1 MFSQILSGFAAALN
15 PMCLLML
22 ALGVGVG
29 GIFGALPG
37 LTTTMAMAVLVPFT
51 YFMPTMT
58 AIPFLLGVYKG
69 GMWGGS
75 IPAILISV
83 PGTGASVATLY
94 DGHPLSKQ
102 GFAKKALLVALIAS
116 AAGEF
121 ISDIFVMFVME
132 PLGKVALAFAPADFF
147 SLILCSLIVMS
158 TVSGG
163 NPLKGFISM
172 GLGLFLATIGSD
184 PSFGIARYTF
194 GSLRLRNGFD
204 FVPLVIGLFAFSEV
218 FAAVLDRKNS
228 ALDKAISKDKGPGLT
243 KDEFK
248 RIIPPTLKGTLIGTV
263 VGIIPALSQPIAAF
277 LGYSI
282 EKKTGK
288 NKEMM
293 GQGALEGVAAP
304 EAANN
309 AVNGGALV
317 PLLTFGIPGD
327 VVTAILLSALVVQ
340 GLRPG
345 PRLMV
350 DNPQMMYSI
359 LTALVIGN
367 IILLL
372 VGRLLIEPLSKIVQ
386 IPRNILLPIRIALC
400 FVEAFAINNSMFD
413 VYTALI
419 AGVIGLLMKRF
430 GLNVPTMAISFLL
443 GSKIEG
449 YLIQALSLSQGNW
462 SIFVTRPISV
472 AFLLITLVVLGFSI
486 AKFFRAKKLEGAK
499 AA

>member
-163 NPLKGFISM
+163 NPLKGFIS
-172 GLGLFLATIGSD
+172 ICS
-184 PSFGIARYTF
+184 
-194 GSLRLRNGFD
+194 
-204 FVPLVIGLFAFSEV
+204 
-218 FAAVLDRKNS
+218 
-228 ALDKAISKDKGPGLT
+228 
-243 KDEFK
+243 
-248 RIIPPTLKGTLIGTV
+248 
-263 VGIIPALSQPIAAF
+263 SQP
-277 LGYSI
+277 S
-282 EKKTGK
+282 
-288 NKEMM
+288 
-293 GQGALEGVAAP
+293 
-304 EAANN
+304 
-309 AVNGGALV
+309 V
-317 PLLTFGIPGD
+317 P
-327 VVTAILLSALVVQ
+327 ILRSES
-340 GLRPG
+340 R
-345 PRLMV
+345 
-350 DNPQMMYSI
+350 D
-359 LTALVIGN
+359 
-367 IILLL
+367 
-372 VGRLLIEPLSKIVQ
+372 
-386 IPRNILLPIRIALC
+386 
-400 FVEAFAINNSMFD
+400 
-413 VYTALI
+413 
-419 AGVIGLLMKRF
+419 
-430 GLNVPTMAISFLL
+430 
-443 GSKIEG
+443 
-449 YLIQALSLSQGNW
+449 
-462 SIFVTRPISV
+462 TRSDR
-472 AFLLITLVVLGFSI
+472 SD
-486 AKFFRAKKLEGAK
+486 
-499 AA
+499 